1 MTWSPETIVVAA
13 QQGDPAALAVLLEQS
28 HPRVRRFAQ
37 SLCSTPQDAEDAAQE
52 AMIILYQRI
61 GSLRAVGALSSWMY
75 RIIRNECIRRSRLLR
90 HSELPMMAPELDAQ
104 AEVLRRLEAA
114 HIAEVVAALPQ
125 DQRRV
130 LVLRD
135 LQGLSGREVSTAL
148 GMSLAA
154 VKSHLHRARA
164 NVRKSFPQRDW
175 SAKRD

>member
-1 MTWSPETIVVAA
+1 MDWSPETIVVAA
-13 QQGDPAALAVLLEQS
+13 QQGDAAALAVLLEQS
-28 HPRVRRFAQ
+28 HPHVRRFAH
-37 SLCSTPQDAEDAAQE
+37 SLCSNTQDAEDAAQE

-75 RIIRNECIRRSRLLR
+75 RIIRNECIRRSRLLLHHR
-90 HSELPMMAPELDAQ
+90 EAAVIAPEFDAQ
-104 AEVLRRLEAA
+104 AEVVRRLEAA

-135 LQGLSGREVSTAL
+135 LQGLSGREVSAAL
-148 GMSLAA
+148 EMSLPA

-164 NVRKSFPQRDW
+164 NVRKSFQQSDLYV
-175 SAKRD
+175 